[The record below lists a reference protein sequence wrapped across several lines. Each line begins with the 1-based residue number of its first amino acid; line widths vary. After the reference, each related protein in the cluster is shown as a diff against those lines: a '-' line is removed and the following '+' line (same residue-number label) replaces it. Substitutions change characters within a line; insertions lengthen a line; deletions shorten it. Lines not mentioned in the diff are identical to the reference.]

1 MAVLSTRLGQ
11 WLALMGLLIALL
23 TGLAVSGA
31 VTPVEDAALTVFGP
45 VQRALR
51 HAAEPVADL
60 ISNIDD
66 FDAVDDEN
74 SALRNRVAQL
84 EAENTRLREEQI
96 EVRGREALI
105 AVQEANAGEIFV
117 TADVI
122 TRDLTGLRD
131 IIGIDRGANDGIET
145 GMPVLAEGGAL
156 VGVIIE
162 TRNHVSFIRLITDPA
177 TSIRGIHQ
185 LTRTEGIINGD
196 TEGDLLVDFIPQ
208 AVDVQPGQTFITS
221 GLGGLLPAGIPVGTV
236 TSAEGSAQEVFRRI
250 RLRPLAPLEKLEQI
264 LVQVTFI
271 PEPISV
277 SDRLEEGAEPG
288 TEAGKVSTP

>member
-11 WLALMGLLIALL
+11 WLILMALLIALL
-23 TGLAVSGA
+23 TALAVSGA
-31 VTPVEDAALTVFGP
+31 ATPVEDAALTVFGP

-51 HAAEPVADL
+51 HAAEPVANL
-60 ISNIDD
+60 ISNVDD

-74 SALRNRVAQL
+74 RALRNRVAQL

-117 TADVI
+117 AADVI
-122 TRDLTGLRD
+122 TRDLTGLRN
-131 IIGIDRGANDGIET
+131 IIGIDRGATDGIED

-162 TRNHVSFIRLITDPA
+162 TRDHVAFIRLITDPD
-177 TSIRGIHQ
+177 TSIRGLHQ
-185 LTRTEGIINGD
+185 LTRTEGIINGG
-196 TEGDLLVDFIPQ
+196 TEGDLQVEFIPQ
-208 AVDVQPGQTFITS
+208 AVDVQPGQTFVTS

-250 RLRPLAPLEKLEQI
+250 RLRPLAPLEKLEQV
-264 LVQVTFI
+264 LVQVTFT

-277 SDRLEEGAEPG
+277 PERLGEEAEP
-288 TEAGKVSTP
+288 EAGTGEAITP